1 MVIMENTTCYYS
13 GQAFAKVAGALTL
26 KGIKQAFK
34 GNIVCQTGSSA
45 KLKLTKGT
53 LFEGAVNQKDAA
65 KVASMTIDAD
75 STWKVT
81 GNSYLD
87 SLKNKDKQCR
97 NIQSNGHTVYY
108 DSSHKDNAWLKG
120 KVLSLPGGGKLT
132 PVN

>member
-34 GNIVCQTGSSA
+34 GNIVCQAGSSA